1 MDWTLFDAANIVVL
15 VAILVLFYA
24 MLRYRRPPGVQ
35 QAERDL
41 AYEWVAEPADRANPE
56 LKGKFQDVVPLTHDV
71 TLIRLGFFNGGR
83 SEIAANETVKPLAV
97 QFPEGAQV
105 LLARFGEAVK
115 NDRAEPPA
123 PVVTG
128 ARVEFPPFAIASGGV
143 VVFDI
148 AVRGA
153 RRPQGLEGA
162 VAGLDTIRRLG

>member
-41 AYEWVAEPADRANPE
+41 AYEWVAEAADRANPE
-56 LKGKFQDVVPLTHDV
+56 IKAKFEGAVPMTRDV
-71 TLIRLGFFNGGR
+71 TLIRLGLFNGGR
-83 SEIAANETVKPLAV
+83 SEITEDQTIKPLAV
-97 QFPEGAQV
+97 QFPEGAEV

-115 NDRAEPPA
+115 NDRPEPPA
-123 PVVTG
+123 PVVSGT
-128 ARVEFPPFAIASGGV
+128 RVDFPPFAIASGGV

-162 VAGLDTIRRLG
+162 VAGIDSIRRLG